1 MRLTQHQI
9 EILKST
15 ALDIFGPESGLV
27 LFGSRVDDSLQ
38 GGDIDLYITGFN
50 RPVELQLDA
59 KLRFLVKV
67 KQKIGEQRIDLIF
80 APPPNK
86 APLPIH
92 QIAAQTGIP
101 L

>member
-1 MRLTQHQI
+1 MRLTLHQI

-15 ALDIFGPESGLV
+15 AIDVFGPQSSLL
-27 LFGSRVDDSLQ
+27 LFGSRVDDSLL

-50 RPVELQLDA
+50 RPVEQQLDA
-59 KLRFLVKV
+59 KLLFLVKV

-80 APPPNK
+80 APYSNQ
-86 APLPIH
+86 ALLPIH
-92 QIAAQTGIP
+92 RIAVQTGIH

>member
-1 MRLTQHQI
+1 MRLTQYQI

-15 ALDIFGPESGLV
+15 AVDVFGPQSNLI
-27 LFGSRVDDSLQ
+27 LFGSRVDDSLR

-50 RPVELQLDA
+50 RPVDQQLDA

-80 APPPNK
+80 APQPDQTL
-86 APLPIH
+86 LPIH
-92 QIAAQTGIP
+92 RIAAQTGTP